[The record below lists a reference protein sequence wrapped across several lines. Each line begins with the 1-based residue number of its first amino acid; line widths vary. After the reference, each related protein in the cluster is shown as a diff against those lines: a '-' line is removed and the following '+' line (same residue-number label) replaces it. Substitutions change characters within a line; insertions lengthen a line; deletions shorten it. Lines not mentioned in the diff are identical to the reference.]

1 MQPMKHS
8 DQSDHPVSA
17 HSLLRFVFS
26 IKELLGIIKSGVSPT
41 QFDSK
46 AWYDRVIRA
55 VGGFI
60 ILLMLLAG
68 VALLLSEHFKH

>member
-1 MQPMKHS
+1 MKHS
-8 DQSDHPVSA
+8 DQSNHPVSA
-17 HSLLRFVFS
+17 HSLLRFVLS
-26 IKELLGIIKSGVSPT
+26 IMALFGIIKSGVSPT

-55 VGGFI
+55 VGGLI

-68 VALLLSEHFKH
+68 FALLLSDHFKH